1 MNDVRER
8 KRWDDYQHA
17 YEDMIRQTSW
27 SEAPWFVV
35 PADHKWFTR
44 IVVAGAIVRELQRLN
59 LDFPE
64 IKGKAL
70 KELQKVGK
78 ALKAERS

>member
-1 MNDVRER
+1 V
-8 KRWDDYQHA
+8 H
-17 YEDMIRQTSW
+17 
-27 SEAPWFVV
+27 
-35 PADHKWFTR
+35 
-44 IVVAGAIVRELQRLN
+44 ELQKLN